1 MIHVLGYI
9 VLAAGEAFF
18 LWQKTR
24 DWAKSALQP
33 LHLPP
38 GEQNFLTRGKD
49 EYFSATKSYIVNGVV
64 IVLFTL
70 AAIFIPQEH
79 TPFIV
84 GGMFFAWGFFVM
96 SGIRKD
102 IERLEANKARQI
114 EILTKLR
121 TDPDGPHVPKPTLKG
136 FGPDKHVFV
145 SSSFYDFHEE
155 TDIPIGVG
163 VQWDPQK
170 ALDALAKIK
179 PRLVRLA
186 QKPESD
192 WFVVGRANKV

>member
-1 MIHVLGYI
+1 MNILGYI
-9 VLAAGEAFF
+9 VLAAGEGFF

-49 EYFSATKSYIVNGVV
+49 GYFSATKSYIVNGVV
-64 IVLFTL
+64 IAVFTL

-79 TPFIV
+79 TPFVV
-84 GGMFFAWGFFVM
+84 GGMFFAWGLFVM
-96 SGIRKD
+96 NGIRKD

-121 TDPDGPHVPKPTLKG
+121 ADPDEPHVPKPTLRG

-155 TDIPIGVG
+155 TDIPIGIG
-163 VQWDPQK
+163 VQWDPAK
-170 ALDALAKIK
+170 ATEALSKIK
-179 PRLVRLA
+179 PRLVALS
-186 QKPESD
+186 KLPESE
-192 WFVVGRANKV
+192 WFKRDRAEGI